1 MKAILTYHSIDP
13 SGSPISVDA
22 DAFRAHVRWLASGAV
37 RVVSV
42 PELMRLPSDAD
53 AVALT
58 FDDAFANFASVAAP
72 LLAEHGLPAT
82 LFVVSDHAGGT
93 NAWGG
98 VAQRG
103 IPTLPLLGWD
113 ALGRLAEAG
122 VTLGA
127 HTRTHPRLPELGA
140 AARVEEIEGSVA
152 RIARET
158 GRRPEGFAYPFGDAN
173 DVTATDVAASCTW
186 AVTTELRAVGASE
199 RPHLLPRLD
208 MYYLRAP
215 GRLESFGTP
224 RFRRRLWLRARA
236 RGVRR
241 RLAAA
246 TERP

>member
-1 MKAILTYHSIDP
+1 VKAILTYHSIDP

-22 DAFRAHVRWLASGAV
+22 DAFRAHVRWLAAGAV
-37 RVVSV
+37 QVVTI
-42 PELMRLPSDAD
+42 PELMRLPHDAD

-58 FDDAFANFASVAAP
+58 FDDAFANFASEAAP
-72 LLAEHGLPAT
+72 RLADHGLPAT
-82 LFVVSDHAGGT
+82 LFVVTDHVGGT

-98 VAQRG
+98 VESRG

-113 ALGRLAEAG
+113 ALGRLAERG

-127 HTRTHPRLPELGA
+127 HTRTHPHLTTLGA
-140 AARVEEIEGSVA
+140 AARRDEIEGSAA
-152 RIARET
+152 RLERET
-158 GRRPEGFAYPFGDAN
+158 GVRPTTFAYPYGDA
-173 DVTATDVAASCTW
+173 DEAVAADAAASCAW
-186 AVTTELRAVGASE
+186 AVTTEMRALGSAE

-208 MYYLRAP
+208 MFYLRAP
-215 GRLESFGTP
+215 GRLESWGTP

-241 RLAAA
+241 RLAAV